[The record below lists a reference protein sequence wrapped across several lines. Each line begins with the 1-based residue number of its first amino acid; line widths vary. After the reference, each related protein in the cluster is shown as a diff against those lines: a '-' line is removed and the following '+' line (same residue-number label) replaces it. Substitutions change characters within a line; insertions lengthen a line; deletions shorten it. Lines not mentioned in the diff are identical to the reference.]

1 MRASYPT
8 YKSTSIPWLPEMPEH
23 WDALKAKHIFKERSE
38 KGYPDEP
45 LLAATQTKGVVRKEE
60 YETRT
65 VTAQK
70 DFHLLKLVKEED
82 FVISLRSFQGGIE
95 YAYHRGIISP
105 AYTIF
110 YERNKVPVNKAFYR
124 HLFKSHPFINSLT
137 LFVTGIREGQNIDYA
152 EFKDS
157 LLPFPPLPE
166 QTAIANY
173 LDAKTEQINR
183 FIAKKEKLIALL
195 KEQKQAVINKAVTK
209 GIKLNVPMKDSGVE
223 WLGDIPSHWK
233 VIKLKYIANAIIGVT
248 YSPNDIVD
256 EQKGIL
262 VLRSSNI
269 QNGKL
274 SFLDN
279 VFIKKEISQ
288 KLLTQKG
295 DILLCARNGSAD
307 LIGKNVCIDDSA
319 VGLTFGAFMTIVRSK
334 YWSYLSW
341 FFNSSIFKS
350 QTGLFATSTI
360 NQLTSDTLNNLKIA
374 FPTDSSEREEIIKT
388 LEIETQQIDLGIEKI
403 EKEIEKVKELKQSLI
418 AEVVTGKIK
427 VV

>member
-8 YKSTSIPWLPEMPEH
+8 YKATSIPWLPEMPEN

-45 LLAATQTKGVVRKEE
+45 LLAATQTKGVIRKEE
-60 YETRT
+60 YENRT

-110 YERNKVPVNKAFYR
+110 YERKKVAVNKAYYR
-124 HLFKSHPFINSLT
+124 HLFKSHPFINSLS

-173 LDAKTEQINR
+173 LDAKSEQINR
-183 FIAKKEKLIALL
+183 FIAKKEKLIRSLREKIDVIVQSVEAEPLNESKFWPTIPQTWRIEKAKRIFSEIKIKNQPTEPLLAATQDRGVLPKDLCTENFVSPSGDLSGLKLVCEDDYVISLRSFQGGIEYSPYRGIISPAYTIIRL
-195 KEQKQAVINKAVTK
+195 KEDYNNPLLIQYYKYLFKTPQFISLLNTAIT
-209 GIKLNVPMKDSGVE
+209 GIRD
-223 WLGDIPSHWK
+223 
-233 VIKLKYIANAIIGVT
+233 
-248 YSPNDIVD
+248 
-256 EQKGIL
+256 
-262 VLRSSNI
+262 
-269 QNGKL
+269 
-274 SFLDN
+274 
-279 VFIKKEISQ
+279 
-288 KLLTQKG
+288 
-295 DILLCARNGSAD
+295 
-307 LIGKNVCIDDSA
+307 GKNVNWVDFAELPLPIPSVEHLRLMVEDFNRYEKL
-319 VGLTFGAFMTIVRSK
+319 VIV
-334 YWSYLSW
+334 
-341 FFNSSIFKS
+341 F
-350 QTGLFATSTI
+350 
-360 NQLTSDTLNNLKIA
+360 
-374 FPTDSSEREEIIKT
+374 
-388 LEIETQQIDLGIEKI
+388 
-403 EKEIEKVKELKQSLI
+403 EKEKRKLEEFKNSLI

-427 VV
+427 VA

>member
-8 YKSTSIPWLPEMPEH
+8 YKSTSIPWLPQMPEH

-183 FIAKKEKLIALL
+183 FIAKKEKLIVLL
-195 KEQKQAVINKAVTK
+195 KEQKQAVINELLEDKEGKWERRKLRHAIK
-209 GIKLNVPMKDSGVE
+209 G
-223 WLGDIPSHWK
+223 
-233 VIKLKYIANAIIGVT
+233 KLKYGANE
-248 YSPNDIVD
+248 S
-256 EQKGIL
+256 GIPYNPEYP
-262 VLRSSNI
+262 RYIRITDFGSD
-269 QNGKL
+269 GKL
-274 SFLDN
+274 RNDDMLS
-279 VFIKKEISQ
+279 
-288 KLLTQKG
+288 LLPSVAKDYILKDG
-295 DILLCARNGSAD
+295 DILFARSGGTVGKTFQYKKSDAD
-307 LIGKNVCIDDSA
+307 ASLSCYAGYLIKAEPNEKVILSDFLYIYTLSGYYEQWKQGIFNKATIENI
-319 VGLTFGAFMTIVRSK
+319 GADK
-334 YWSYLSW
+334 Y
-341 FFNSSIFKS
+341 S
-350 QTGLFATSTI
+350 QLLI
-360 NQLTSDTLNNLKIA
+360 
-374 FPTDSSEREEIIKT
+374 PVPP
-388 LEIETQQIDLGIEKI
+388 IETQKLILSNINSETTKIDDAILRIER
-403 EKEIEKVKELKQSLI
+403 EIEKVKELKQSLI

-427 VV
+427 VA

>member
-195 KEQKQAVINKAVTK
+195 KEQKQAVINELLEDKEGK
-209 GIKLNVPMKDSGVE
+209 WERRKLKYVGRMINGYAFNSEEFLTEGS
-223 WLGDIPSHWK
+223 IK
-233 VIKLKYIANAIIGVT
+233 VIKIANIQPMKMDWTEKSFIPESYFEKQKQFSVKHGDLVFALTRPIIKEGIKVAFIDSDEKLLVNQRNAILKPRKSVTKDWLYYCFLTSLFISEFDKQIDKTGQQPNIATEDIGNIKI
-248 YSPNDIVD
+248 PFP
-256 EQKGIL
+256 KL
-262 VLRSSNI
+262 NI
-269 QNGKL
+269 QEE
-274 SFLDN
+274 
-279 VFIKKEISQ
+279 VVATIKQETYK
-288 KLLTQKG
+288 
-295 DILLCARNGSAD
+295 
-307 LIGKNVCIDDSA
+307 IDA
-319 VGLTFGAFMTIVRSK
+319 VIRR
-334 YWSYLSW
+334 
-341 FFNSSIFKS
+341 I
-350 QTGLFATSTI
+350 
-360 NQLTSDTLNNLKIA
+360 
-374 FPTDSSEREEIIKT
+374 ERE
-388 LEIETQQIDLGIEKI
+388 LD
-403 EKEIEKVKELKQSLI
+403 KVQELKQSLI
-418 AEVVTGKIK
+418 AEVVTGRIK
-427 VV
+427 VA

>member
-1 MRASYPT
+1 MSASYPT

-38 KGYPDEP
+38 KGYPEEP

-195 KEQKQAVINKAVTK
+195 KEQKQAVINELLEDKEGK
-209 GIKLNVPMKDSGVE
+209 WE
-223 WLGDIPSHWK
+223 RR
-233 VIKLKYIANAIIGVT
+233 KLKYVSNVNRLSLGEKTNPEFEFT
-248 YSPNDIVD
+248 YLDISSVD
-256 EQKGIL
+256 EGGNQSETIQKIKFKDAPSRARRVVRKGDVIISTVRTYLQSITFFDSEVDDIIVSTGYAVLTPKQRTILPEFLNYAVRKKEVLDEIMANSTGITYPAIT
-262 VLRSSNI
+262 SI
-269 QNGKL
+269 KL
-274 SFLDN
+274 SNFKISVPSIDEQLE
-279 VFIKKEISQ
+279 IISQ
-288 KLLTQKG
+288 
-295 DILLCARNGSAD
+295 
-307 LIGKNVCIDDSA
+307 
-319 VGLTFGAFMTIVRSK
+319 
-334 YWSYLSW
+334 
-341 FFNSSIFKS
+341 
-350 QTGLFATSTI
+350 I
-360 NQLTSDTLNNLKIA
+360 N
-374 FPTDSSEREEIIKT
+374 
-388 LEIETQQIDLGIEKI
+388 IETNRILTVIGRIER
-403 EKEIEKVKELKQSLI
+403 EIEKVKELKQSLI

>member
-38 KGYPDEP
+38 KGYPNEP

-95 YAYHRGIISP
+95 YAYHGGIISP

-110 YERNKVPVNKAFYR
+110 YERNKVAVNKAFYR

-157 LLPFPPLPE
+157 LLPFPPLTE

-173 LDAKTEQINR
+173 LDAKTEKINR

-195 KEQKQAVINKAVTK
+195 KEKKDFVINRLVTNGIDFK
-209 GIKLNVPMKDSGVE
+209 KPNDDGWKVWKLSRIVKTKITDGPHETPVFVENGGIPFVSAEAAFNGKIDLAKRRGDISIEVHKEYCKKVKPQREDIFIVKSGSTTGKVVIVDFDDEFSVWSPLALVRANNKVVPEFLFYSMQSQYFQTQVQLNWSFGTQPNIGMGIIEQLKILLPTSLNKQIEIVKQIKLETKR
-223 WLGDIPSHWK
+223 I
-233 VIKLKYIANAIIGVT
+233 
-248 YSPNDIVD
+248 D
-256 EQKGIL
+256 E
-262 VLRSSNI
+262 
-269 QNGKL
+269 
-274 SFLDN
+274 
-279 VFIKKEISQ
+279 
-288 KLLTQKG
+288 
-295 DILLCARNGSAD
+295 
-307 LIGKNVCIDDSA
+307 A
-319 VGLTFGAFMTIVRSK
+319 VNR
-334 YWSYLSW
+334 
-341 FFNSSIFKS
+341 
-350 QTGLFATSTI
+350 
-360 NQLTSDTLNNLKIA
+360 
-374 FPTDSSEREEIIKT
+374 
-388 LEIETQQIDLGIEKI
+388 I

-418 AEVVTGKIK
+418 AEVVTGQIK

>member
-1 MRASYPT
+1 MRASYPK

-60 YETRT
+60 YENRT

-110 YERNKVPVNKAFYR
+110 YERRKVAVNKAYYR

-157 LLPFPPLPE
+157 LLPFPALPE

-183 FIAKKEKLIALL
+183 FIEKKEKLIALL
-195 KEQKQAVINKAVTK
+195 KEQKQAVINELLEDKEGKWERRKLKYCVTK
-209 GIKLNVPMKDSGVE
+209 VGSGITPSGGATVYKDSGIPLLRSQNIHNDRLELDDVAFITQE
-223 WLGDIPSHWK
+223 VHDSMSGSKVLPGDVLLNITGGSLGRCFYANEELGEANVNQHVSIIRPHPKKIKTEFLQLLLISEIGSEQIWREQTGSGREGLNGGAIKNFIFPIPSIQIQVD
-233 VIKLKYIANAIIGVT
+233 VIDSIRKETSPIDIA
-248 YSPNDIVD
+248 
-256 EQKGIL
+256 
-262 VLRSSNI
+262 
-269 QNGKL
+269 
-274 SFLDN
+274 
-279 VFIKKEISQ
+279 IS
-288 KLLTQKG
+288 
-295 DILLCARNGSAD
+295 R
-307 LIGKNVCIDDSA
+307 
-319 VGLTFGAFMTIVRSK
+319 F
-334 YWSYLSW
+334 
-341 FFNSSIFKS
+341 
-350 QTGLFATSTI
+350 
-360 NQLTSDTLNNLKIA
+360 
-374 FPTDSSEREEIIKT
+374 
-388 LEIETQQIDLGIEKI
+388 

-418 AEVVTGKIK
+418 AEVVTGRIK
-427 VV
+427 VA

>member
-1 MRASYPT
+1 MRASYPA

-173 LDAKTEQINR
+173 LDAKSEQINR
-183 FIAKKEKLIALL
+183 FIEKKEKLIKSLREKIDVIVQSVEGEPLNESKFWPTIPQTWRIEKAKRIFSEIKIKNQPTEPLLAATQDRGVLPKDLCTENFVSPSGDLSGLKLVCEDDYVISLRSFQGGIEYSPYRGIISPAYTIIRL
-195 KEQKQAVINKAVTK
+195 KEDYNNPLLIQYYKYLFKTPQFISLLNTAIT
-209 GIKLNVPMKDSGVE
+209 GIRD
-223 WLGDIPSHWK
+223 
-233 VIKLKYIANAIIGVT
+233 
-248 YSPNDIVD
+248 
-256 EQKGIL
+256 
-262 VLRSSNI
+262 
-269 QNGKL
+269 
-274 SFLDN
+274 
-279 VFIKKEISQ
+279 
-288 KLLTQKG
+288 
-295 DILLCARNGSAD
+295 
-307 LIGKNVCIDDSA
+307 GKNVNWVDFAELPLPIPSVEHLKLMVEDFNRYEKL
-319 VGLTFGAFMTIVRSK
+319 VIV
-334 YWSYLSW
+334 
-341 FFNSSIFKS
+341 F
-350 QTGLFATSTI
+350 
-360 NQLTSDTLNNLKIA
+360 
-374 FPTDSSEREEIIKT
+374 
-388 LEIETQQIDLGIEKI
+388 
-403 EKEIEKVKELKQSLI
+403 EKEKRKLEEFKNSLI

-427 VV
+427 VA

>member
-8 YKSTSIPWLPEMPEH
+8 YKSTSIPWMPEMPEH

-105 AYTIF
+105 AYTVF

-195 KEQKQAVINKAVTK
+195 KEQKQAVINELLEDKEGKWERRKLRHAIK
-209 GIKLNVPMKDSGVE
+209 G
-223 WLGDIPSHWK
+223 
-233 VIKLKYIANAIIGVT
+233 KLKYGANE
-248 YSPNDIVD
+248 S
-256 EQKGIL
+256 GIPYNPEYP
-262 VLRSSNI
+262 RYIRITDFGSD
-269 QNGKL
+269 GKL
-274 SFLDN
+274 RNDDMLS
-279 VFIKKEISQ
+279 
-288 KLLTQKG
+288 LLPSVAKDYILKDG
-295 DILLCARNGSAD
+295 DILFARSGGTVGKTFQYKKSDAD
-307 LIGKNVCIDDSA
+307 TSLSCYAGYLIKAEPNEKVILSDFLYFYTLSGYYEQWKQGIFNKATIENI
-319 VGLTFGAFMTIVRSK
+319 GADK
-334 YWSYLSW
+334 Y
-341 FFNSSIFKS
+341 S
-350 QTGLFATSTI
+350 QLLI
-360 NQLTSDTLNNLKIA
+360 
-374 FPTDSSEREEIIKT
+374 PVPP
-388 LEIETQQIDLGIEKI
+388 IETQKLILSNINSETTKIDDAILRIER
-403 EKEIEKVKELKQSLI
+403 EIEKVKELKQSLI
-418 AEVVTGKIK
+418 AEVVTGRIK

>member
-183 FIAKKEKLIALL
+183 FIEKKEKLIALL
-195 KEQKQAVINKAVTK
+195 KEQKQAVINELLEDKEGK
-209 GIKLNVPMKDSGVE
+209 WE
-223 WLGDIPSHWK
+223 RR
-233 VIKLKYIANAIIGVT
+233 KLKYFCSLITKGTTPSTEGKEFTNSGVRFLKAENITENGLSESPWFFIDEATNQILKRSQLKANDILIVIAGATIGRTAIIT
-248 YSPNDIVD
+248 
-256 EQKGIL
+256 E
-262 VLRSSNI
+262 
-269 QNGKL
+269 
-274 SFLDN
+274 SFLPANTNQAVCLLRLKKD
-279 VFIKKEISQ
+279 VDPKFIRLLLSSPKIQERVRFDAVQSAQ
-288 KLLTQKG
+288 PNLSMGVLGDFLLPYPKLE
-295 DILLCARNGSAD
+295 
-307 LIGKNVCIDDSA
+307 
-319 VGLTFGAFMTIVRSK
+319 
-334 YWSYLSW
+334 
-341 FFNSSIFKS
+341 
-350 QTGLFATSTI
+350 
-360 NQLTSDTLNNLKIA
+360 
-374 FPTDSSEREEIIKT
+374 SERQQLVNTIEE
-388 LEIETQQIDLGIEKI
+388 ESMRIDAVIQRI
-403 EKEIEKVKELKQSLI
+403 TVEIEKVKELKQSLI
-418 AEVVTGKIK
+418 AEVVTGRIK

>member
-1 MRASYPT
+1 MRASYPA

-23 WDALKAKHIFKERSE
+23 WDVLKVKHIFQERSE

-183 FIAKKEKLIALL
+183 FIEKKEKLIALL
-195 KEQKQAVINKAVTK
+195 KEQKQAVINELLEDKEGK
-209 GIKLNVPMKDSGVE
+209 WE
-223 WLGDIPSHWK
+223 RR
-233 VIKLKYIANAIIGVT
+233 KLKYASKVLRGKFTHRPRNDDRLYGGKYPFIQTNSITSTEKYITEYNQTLNEWGYSVSKEFPSNTVVMSIAANIADIAILNFNGCFPDSIIGFVPNKT
-248 YSPNDIVD
+248 LDTEFLFYSLKAMKDYFYSIATINT
-256 EQKGIL
+256 QL
-262 VLRSSNI
+262 NLNI
-269 QNGKL
+269 DKVAN
-274 SFLDN
+274 S
-279 VFIKKEISQ
+279 FIKLPDLTVQ
-288 KLLTQKG
+288 KRIVK
-295 DILLCARNGSAD
+295 DI
-307 LIGKNVCIDDSA
+307 
-319 VGLTFGAFMTIVRSK
+319 
-334 YWSYLSW
+334 
-341 FFNSSIFKS
+341 
-350 QTGLFATSTI
+350 
-360 NQLTSDTLNNLKIA
+360 
-374 FPTDSSEREEIIKT
+374 
-388 LEIETQQIDLGIEKI
+388 EIELGRIDSVIVQIQ
-403 EKEIEKVKELKQSLI
+403 KEIEKLKN
-418 AEVVTGKIK
+418 
-427 VV
+427 

>member
-38 KGYPDEP
+38 KGYPNEP

-110 YERNKVPVNKAFYR
+110 YEKNKVPVNKAFYR

-183 FIAKKEKLIALL
+183 FIEKKEKLIKSLREKIDVIVQSIEGEQLNDSKFWPTIPKTWKVEKAKRIFIERNIKNKSSEALL
-195 KEQKQAVINKAVTK
+195 ASTQDRGVLPKDMCSENFVSPAGDLSGLKLVCENDFVISLRSFQG
-209 GIKLNVPMKDSGVE
+209 GIE
-223 WLGDIPSHWK
+223 
-233 VIKLKYIANAIIGVT
+233 
-248 YSPNDIVD
+248 YSPYRGIISPAYTIFNLR
-256 EQKGIL
+256 EQYESPWMTQYYKYLFKTPQFISLLNTAITGI
-262 VLRSSNI
+262 R
-269 QNGKL
+269 
-274 SFLDN
+274 D
-279 VFIKKEISQ
+279 
-288 KLLTQKG
+288 
-295 DILLCARNGSAD
+295 
-307 LIGKNVCIDDSA
+307 GKNVNWVDFAELPIPIPTEDD
-319 VGLTFGAFMTIVRSK
+319 VKMMMEDFIRFEELVKVFEVEK
-334 YWSYLSW
+334 QKL
-341 FFNSSIFKS
+341 NEFK
-350 QTGLFATSTI
+350 
-360 NQLTSDTLNNLKIA
+360 N
-374 FPTDSSEREEIIKT
+374 
-388 LEIETQQIDLGIEKI
+388 
-403 EKEIEKVKELKQSLI
+403 SLI

-427 VV
+427 VA